1 MSLTPKE
8 IIATWL
14 YLEGVGED
22 GIYPQVPGRSST
34 STFHDIYKRCLVTFF
49 TSARATNESAELFL
63 FSNID
68 LNLGQRDFDR
78 KILNLLKKLRVSII
92 VLPYTFTPPHE
103 QKMWRNQFFVMDVLK
118 YFSNE
123 LKEADLCLILDSD
136 IIWSGS
142 TNTKK
147 LWTDL
152 SNFGSLTMTPILDNS
167 ELINGLTVKDLET
180 TSKLMGILDPPRQ
193 YAGGEFIALRGD
205 KLSQV
210 FHSIE
215 ILWDKYISYV
225 STGEMNFM
233 EEAHF
238 LSIIY
243 ASLQFPFGN
252 GNRYVKRIWTQVLHY
267 SNRDVSDRDLTLWHL
282 PAEKRFGIRRIA
294 DKYISGKSQSW
305 PEPNSGEWINLTYKL
320 GLAKGFN
327 SKLVLDVLQ
336 SVKDRVWKSLLLNF
350 VGIRNVILKSLFFV
364 NKIGNLRK

>member
-1 MSLTPKE
+1 MSLTHKE

-78 KILNLLKKLRVSII
+78 KILTLLKELRVSII

-103 QKMWRNQFFVMDVLK
+103 QKMWRNQFFVIDVLK
-118 YFSNE
+118 YLSTN
-123 LKEADLCLILDSD
+123 LKEHDLCLILDSD

-142 TNTKK
+142 TKTKE
-147 LWTDL
+147 LWKDL
-152 SNFGSLTMTPILDNS
+152 SYFGSLTMMPILDQN
-167 ELINGLTVKDLET
+167 EMINGLSLTDLGRT
-180 TSKLMGILDPPRQ
+180 AKLMGVLNPPQQ

-205 KLSQV
+205 KIKQV
-210 FHSIE
+210 YQSSE
-215 ILWDKYISYV
+215 ILWDKYISGV
-225 STGEMNFM
+225 ATREINLM

-238 LSIIY
+238 LSIVY
-243 ASLQFPFGN
+243 ASLKFSFGN
-252 GNRYVKRIWTQVLHY
+252 GDKYIKRIWTQAFHY
-267 SNRDVSDRDLTLWHL
+267 SNRDISDLDLALWHL

-294 DKYISGKSQSW
+294 DKYIFGKSQGW
-305 PEPNSGEWINLTYKL
+305 PVPKSAEWIDLTYRL
-320 GLAKGFN
+320 GLKRSFN
-327 SKLVLDVLQ
+327 SKLILDVYK
-336 SVKDRVWKSLLLNF
+336 SICDRIS
-350 VGIRNVILKSLFFV
+350 R
-364 NKIGNLRK
+364 

>member
-49 TSARATNESAELFL
+49 TSARATNKSAELFL

-68 LNLGQRDFDR
+68 LNLGQRDFDK
-78 KILNLLKKLRVSII
+78 KILTLLKKLRVSII

-118 YFSNE
+118 YFSIE
-123 LKEADLCLILDSD
+123 LKDDDLCLILDSD
-136 IIWSGS
+136 IVWSGS

-147 LWTDL
+147 LWKDL
-152 SNFGSLTMTPILDNS
+152 SNFGSLTMMPILDNN

-180 TSKLMGILDPPRQ
+180 TSKLMGILDPPQQ

-205 KLSQV
+205 KLIQV
-210 FHSIE
+210 FQSSE

-225 STGEMNFM
+225 SSGEMNFM

-238 LSIIY
+238 LSIVY
-243 ASLQFPFGN
+243 ASLKFPFGN
-252 GNRYVKRIWTQVLHY
+252 GDKFVKRIWTQVLHY
-267 SNRDVSDRDLTLWHL
+267 SNRDVSDLELTLWHL
-282 PAEKRFGIRRIA
+282 PAEKRFGIKRIA
-294 DKYISGKSQSW
+294 NEYISGKSQRW
-305 PEPNSGEWINLTYKL
+305 PEPNSGEWIDLTYRL
-320 GLAKGFN
+320 GLARGFN
-327 SKLVLDVLQ
+327 SKLALDVLQ
-336 SVKDRVWKSLLLNF
+336 SIKDRVWKSLSLNF
-350 VGIRNVILKSLFFV
+350 VVIRNVFSMTLSFIM
-364 NKIGNLRK
+364 KIGNLRK